1 MRLLLDTHAFLWWLD
16 GDRRLKRGVRRLI
29 ADEDNAVL
37 VSAASAWEIATKFR
51 LGKLDG
57 AAAVAADIGGAVASQ
72 GFVALHITVRH
83 AEMAGRVLDH
93 DPALVA
99 VTGEFVA
106 AFAQHQESLGDRLIQ
121 APDPAS
127 LGRELA
133 PQLRGDEFVLL
144 KASRGVRL
152 EEALPFIL
160 PESDRQCSTTF

>member
-72 GFVALHITVRH
+72 GFVGLHITIRH
-83 AEMAGRVLDH
+83 VEMAGSLAGPLRDPFDRMLIAQCHAEGLPLVSADTAFDVYRVRRHWD
-93 DPALVA
+93 
-99 VTGEFVA
+99 
-106 AFAQHQESLGDRLIQ
+106 
-121 APDPAS
+121 
-127 LGRELA
+127 
-133 PQLRGDEFVLL
+133 
-144 KASRGVRL
+144 
-152 EEALPFIL
+152 
-160 PESDRQCSTTF
+160 

>member
-51 LGKLDG
+51 LGRLEG

-83 AEMAGRVLDH
+83 AEMAGRLAGPLR
-93 DPALVA
+93 DPFDRMLIAQCHAEGLPLV
-99 VTGEFVA
+99 GIDI
-106 AFAQHQESLGDRLIQ
+106 AFDAYRVRRLW
-121 APDPAS
+121 D
-127 LGRELA
+127 
-133 PQLRGDEFVLL
+133 
-144 KASRGVRL
+144 
-152 EEALPFIL
+152 
-160 PESDRQCSTTF
+160 